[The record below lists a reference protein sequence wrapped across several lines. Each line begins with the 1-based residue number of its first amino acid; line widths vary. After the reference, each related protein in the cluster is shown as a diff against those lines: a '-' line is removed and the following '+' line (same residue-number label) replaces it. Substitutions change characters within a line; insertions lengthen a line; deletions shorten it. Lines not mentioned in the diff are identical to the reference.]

1 MLVFTQLSAVGADV
15 DCIRS
20 ADANA
25 LNDIRWEIFR
35 AICSAYYDQTS
46 GSEDGVYDSP
56 DDIDEVVRFGKDAP
70 VEFTMKAVNWN
81 DDIRKAFHKA
91 LQVVL
96 AQAEK
101 AGEYPLDTLDTHALQ
116 NATCELNNHW
126 SSRAEHGIYADNGCG
141 YPYFKCTMTTETI
154 KSIVGHPEEWALV
167 EIYVK

>member
-1 MLVFTQLSAVGADV
+1 MLVFTQLSAVGVDV
-15 DCIRS
+15 GCIQPTDTYS
-20 ADANA
+20 
-25 LNDIRWEIFR
+25 LNEARLEIFR
-35 AICSAYYDQTS
+35 AICSAYYDETR
-46 GSEDGVYDSP
+46 GSEDRVYESP
-56 DDIDEVVRFGKDAP
+56 DDIEDVVRFGKDAP
-70 VEFTMKAVNWN
+70 VEFAMKAVNWN

-96 AQAEK
+96 AQAGK
-101 AGEYPLDTLDTHALQ
+101 AGEYPLDTLDTNTLQ
-116 NATCELNNHW
+116 NAACELNNHW